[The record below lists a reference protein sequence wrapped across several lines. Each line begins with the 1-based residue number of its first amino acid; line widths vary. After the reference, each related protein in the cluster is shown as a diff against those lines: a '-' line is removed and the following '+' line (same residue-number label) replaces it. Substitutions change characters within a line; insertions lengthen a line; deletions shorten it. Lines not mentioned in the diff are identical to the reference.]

1 MLGKRRV
8 FTLKPLGS
16 QDGGGCEALLGGC
29 VVLGAKSIYLRVHD
43 MPRVPSPESQD
54 GDCPVR
60 SSGEQASRDSGVE
73 MGEGESSSTT
83 PSSFALDSSNLEL
96 GRRSKLASVTM
107 EPPPDLDRLLA
118 SRKLEQVV
126 ARSCWP
132 RSSPATLPKCW
143 QQREQVSEVSPEVT
157 GDQNGTEEA
166 EPDSQAGPAE
176 SLALSSE
183 ADAWACLPGQGLR
196 YLEHLCLMLERMALL
211 QQLHQQLQQQHQQM
225 PTGVE
230 GTSESSILVPFR
242 PRVSSVL
249 GSQEFQRLVEKSGKV
264 EESVLP
270 RQAQMHS
277 VSTPSLLEGPAGADH
292 TIPSYQG
299 HRNNLSHWDKVKA
312 LLNRIRWRNPRASEP
327 SFAQDPPAPR
337 RDSKELLKGPL
348 PCPSRRTFL
357 PSLVSKKHRAKN
369 FSVC

>member
-8 FTLKPLGS
+8 FTLQPLGS
-16 QDGGGCEALLGGC
+16 QNGGGCEALLGGC

-54 GDCPVR
+54 GEGSMR
-60 SSGEQASRDSGVE
+60 SSGEQASRDSWLE
-73 MGEGESSSTT
+73 MGGGESPSTA
-83 PSSFALDSSNLEL
+83 PSSLALDSSNLAL
-96 GRRSKLASVTM
+96 GGRPKMASVTM
-107 EPPPDLDRLLA
+107 EPPPDLDRFLA

-143 QQREQVSEVSPEVT
+143 QQREQGSEVSSEVT
-157 GDQNGTEEA
+157 RDQNGTKA
-166 EPDSQAGPAE
+166 EPGSQAGPAE
-176 SLALSSE
+176 SLALGSE

-196 YLEHLCLMLERMALL
+196 YLEHLCLMLERMAML
-211 QQLHQQLQQQHQQM
+211 QQLQQQLQQQHQQM
-225 PTGVE
+225 PTGTE
-230 GTSESSILVPFR
+230 GTNESSILAPFR

-249 GSQEFQRLVEKSGKV
+249 GPQEFQRLVEKTGKV

-277 VSTPSLLEGPAGADH
+277 VSTPSLLEGPAGAAH

-312 LLNRIRWRNPRASEP
+312 LLNRIRWRSPRASEP

-337 RDSKELLKGPL
+337 RDSKELPEGPL
-348 PCPSRRTFL
+348 PCSSRRTFL